1 MEQQQEPSKTQRK
14 RQMHALQALGET
26 LVALP
31 AERLAE
37 LELPEALRDALLHVR
52 QISKW
57 GARRRQ
63 MQYIGKLMREVDAT
77 AIRARLDAWKHAAAR
92 DVARLHRAEHWRD
105 RLLEDESAL
114 GELLERHPSADVQRL
129 RSLIRNAREEAL
141 ASRPPRNA
149 RALFQALRGL
159 LDEGAAE

>member
-1 MEQQQEPSKTQRK
+1 MEQQQEPSTTQRK
-14 RQMHALQALGET
+14 RQMHALQALGEM

-37 LELPEALRDALLHVR
+37 LDLPEALREALLHAR

-63 MQYIGKLMREVDAT
+63 MQYIGKLMREVDAA
-77 AIRARLDAWKHAAAR
+77 AIRSRLDGWKHAAAR
-92 DVARLHRAEHWRD
+92 DIARLHRAEHWRD

-114 GELLERHPSADVQRL
+114 GALLEHHPGADVQRL
-129 RSLIRNAREEAL
+129 RTLIRNARQEAQT
-141 ASRPPRNA
+141 SPPPRSA
-149 RALFQALRGL
+149 RALFQALREL
-159 LDEGAAE
+159 IAQETE